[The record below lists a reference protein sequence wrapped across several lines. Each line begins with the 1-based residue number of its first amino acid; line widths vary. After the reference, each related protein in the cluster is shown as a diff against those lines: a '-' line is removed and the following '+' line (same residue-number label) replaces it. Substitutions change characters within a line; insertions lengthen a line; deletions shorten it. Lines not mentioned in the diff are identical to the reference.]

1 MLMVRAELTRLFKN
15 RSLILLIITFF
26 CLSIFQCIY
35 VSLEEDVR
43 SLSNDIPVLETT
55 DFSQSDDIYIHMQR
69 HLVYLN
75 QLLSVAAQ
83 KKNIQQNIQSFF
95 KTQMTSLIPYCSLQK
110 EIKWS

>member
-35 VSLEEDVR
+35 VSSEEDVR

-55 DFSQSDDIYIHMQR
+55 DFSQSDDTYSYAKA
-69 HLVYLN
+69 LGLSN
-75 QLLSVAAQ
+75 LLLSVPVQ
-83 KKNIQQNIQSFF
+83 TKNIQQSIQSSF
-95 KTQMTSLIPYCSLQK
+95 KTQMTS
-110 EIKWS
+110 

>member
-35 VSLEEDVR
+35 VSSDEDVR

-55 DFSQSDDIYIHMQR
+55 DFHSLTIHIPMQR

-75 QLLSVAAQ
+75 LLLSVPVQ
-83 KKNIQQNIQSFF
+83 TKNIQQNIQSFF
-95 KTQMTSLIPYCSLQK
+95 KTQMTS
-110 EIKWS
+110 

>member
-35 VSLEEDVR
+35 VSSEEDVR

-55 DFSQSDDIYIHMQR
+55 DFSQSDDTYSYAKA
-69 HLVYLN
+69 LG
-75 QLLSVAAQ
+75 LSEPAAFRAGTNE
-83 KKNIQQNIQSFF
+83 NIQQSIQNFF